1 MSCAWSA
8 IKWASTEVFDLDSFV
23 DFFFPSIMLE
33 KM

>member
-8 IKWASTEVFDLDSFV
+8 IKWASIEVFDLDSFI
-23 DFFFPSIMLE
+23 DFFPSIMLE